1 MEGRDEKGRFAK
13 GNKHGHRFSNGD
25 ATECQQKSLIAR
37 KENQKVADVVRRVL
51 SERGSKADKTKMD
64 DFVEKV
70 VYSVFKS
77 NDISLDDLLKLQ
89 KILGEDIFRIESNGL
104 NFSIDEKGMQAAN
117 ELKGK

>member
-25 ATECQQKSLIAR
+25 ATECQQKSLVAR
-37 KENQKVADVVRRVL
+37 KENQRVTDVVRRVL
-51 SERGSKADKTKMD
+51 SEKGSKVDKTKLD

-70 VYSVFKS
+70 VYSVFKGA
-77 NDISLDDLLKLQ
+77 NLSLDDLLKLQ
-89 KILGEDIFRIESNGL
+89 KILGEDILRIESNGL
-104 NFSIDEKGMQAAN
+104 NFSIDEKGMEAAN